1 MKNLVTLNLKY
12 LMEGRE
18 DDLQEDMEKFVDN
31 LISVAKNLNENS
43 GFISSECF
51 EEYIDDLVSKYP
63 NGKYMV
69 NLCGEV
75 AWGLEY
81 FDENG
86 KKKRGN
92 ENKVRLK
99 LNRELGYAYHKA
111 AEIYDVWKE
120 FIKCEGKDD

>member
-1 MKNLVTLNLKY
+1 
-12 LMEGRE
+12 MEGRE
-18 DDLQEDMEKFVDN
+18 DDLQEDMEKFVDD
-31 LISVAKNLNENS
+31 LISVCKDLNENS
-43 GFISSECF
+43 GSIYSECF

-86 KKKRGN
+86 KKKRGD

-111 AEIYDVWKE
+111 AEIYDMWKE
-120 FIKCEGKDD
+120 FIKCEGEDD

>member
-1 MKNLVTLNLKY
+1 
-12 LMEGRE
+12 MEGRE

-31 LISVAKNLNENS
+31 LISVAKDLNENS
-43 GFISSECF
+43 GSISSGYVED
-51 EEYIDDLVSKYP
+51 YIDNLVSKYP

-86 KKKRGN
+86 KKIGEK
-92 ENKVRLK
+92 EIAYERL
-99 LNRELGYAYHKA
+99 
-111 AEIYDVWKE
+111 EIDMVSLL
-120 FIKCEGKDD
+120 